1 MYILRITDRKKVK
14 NKSYKEVAEKI
25 FNLNLF
31 LFEHPENAEKYLNS
45 LLAEANKKMRA
56 NVKPLTSEKSS
67 PSEEEEEQLLII
79 ASIATLSIQKV
90 RGVQCPD
97 GTLQFYL

>member
-56 NVKPLTSEKSS
+56 NAKPLTSEKSS
-67 PSEEEEEQLLII
+67 PSEEEEQLLII
-79 ASIATLSIQKV
+79 ASIGTLSIQKV

>member
-1 MYILRITDRKKVK
+1 
-14 NKSYKEVAEKI
+14 
-25 FNLNLF
+25 
-31 LFEHPENAEKYLNS
+31 
-45 LLAEANKKMRA
+45 MRA

-79 ASIATLSIQKV
+79 ASIGTLSIQKV